1 MFDPMSPEPCS
12 RATHD
17 NEGQATI
24 LRFAR
29 ASRVAHWTLAG
40 PFFLLL
46 ATGLLLFVPRAK
58 GISVGSYRLVPLI
71 HVILGIAFIAGLAA
85 SLLAPP
91 GRSSL
96 YRDLG
101 RLFRADL
108 NDAKWLRYAGYAL
121 LGARIK
127 QPPTAKFN
135 AGQKLNTLASALFT
149 LGLIATGVILTVNFF
164 TKSVFDA
171 RFVERLYPYHDLFML
186 IAIPV
191 IAGHVYLAAIN
202 PGTRASFRGMLDGQ
216 VDRRWAVSH
225 HSKWVDELEATDTH
239 AADR

>member
-1 MFDPMSPEPCS
+1 MAATRPLSLTTDPDPPEERGGTRVS
-12 RATHD
+12 RRR
-17 NEGQATI
+17 
-24 LRFAR
+24 L
-29 ASRVAHWTLAG
+29 
-40 PFFLLL
+40 FLL
-46 ATGLLLFVPRAK
+46 A
-58 GISVGSYRLVPLI
+58 
-71 HVILGIAFIAGLAA
+71 IARLAA

-101 RLFRADL
+101 RLFRADP

-149 LGLIATGVILTVNFF
+149 L
-164 TKSVFDA
+164 
-171 RFVERLYPYHDLFML
+171 
-186 IAIPV
+186 
-191 IAGHVYLAAIN
+191 
-202 PGTRASFRGMLDGQ
+202 
-216 VDRRWAVSH
+216 
-225 HSKWVDELEATDTH
+225 EATDTH